1 MITSTTF
8 KSLNMRCKIMG
19 AMRRAMIRKV
29 PQIIYNRKGAP
40 FMTVERVTVGQRCFR
55 FLTNK
60 ADVTESVYKGL
71 RV

>member
-8 KSLNMRCKIMG
+8 KSLTMRCKIMG
-19 AMRRAMIRKV
+19 AMRRAMVRNT
-29 PQIIYNRKGAP
+29 PQVIFNRKGSP
-40 FMTVERVTVGQRCFR
+40 FMSVERVPGQRCFR

-60 ADVTESVYKGL
+60 TDVTESVYAGL